1 MTIIWFVIGATL
13 LVVWVITIVDIIR
26 RHLGGK
32 KTVAWL
38 LLVLILPFIG
48 AIAYWATRKPE
59 PGEAEYFADV
69 DAQRRY
75 EAQHRPFDSTRP

>member
-1 MTIIWFVIGATL
+1 MTFIWIAIGAAL
-13 LVVWVITIVDIIR
+13 LAVWVITIVDIIR

-32 KTVAWL
+32 QTVAWL

-48 AIAYWATRKPE
+48 AIAYWATRKPD
-59 PGEAEYFADV
+59 PGEAEYFAGAE
-69 DAQRRY
+69 AQQRY